1 MVSKC
6 LTLEDGLNIESIS
19 MKVHTLLSECLGSFT
34 SPFDFG
40 NDTDPFMQ
48 RETSDSSKTC

>member
-1 MVSKC
+1 MFNSGGWAEYRK
-6 LTLEDGLNIESIS
+6 SIS

-34 SPFDFG
+34 SPFDLG